1 MKMNLPLD
9 SILDFLIVRAALEKY
24 HAQEV
29 NKVQDVSRKRRN
41 SKDELQ
47 EGYLWGIEELLA
59 KMDKMEEQIG

>member
-47 EGYLWGIEELLA
+47 EGYVWGIEELLA